1 MEGFRR
7 VKEVRRSAGTAV
19 AGGITPATAPAVA
32 ALRPDIVVVGS
43 AIARAADPR
52 AAATA
57 LRRTLG
63 EERR

>member
-1 MEGFRR
+1 MRLH
-7 VKEVRRSAGTAV
+7 
-19 AGGITPATAPAVA
+19 I
-32 ALRPDIVVVGS
+32 GS

-52 AAATA
+52 AAVTA